1 MIENKVTNSLN
12 KRIEYLFFY
21 LFSIKES
28 LVLFSLSILI
38 GLALLF
44 TVTGCSSVKE
54 VPVTVKS
61 SEIKTLSLPEKFKEN
76 CTVPIPPN
84 KEEYLK
90 SSSYQKENLLTTY
103 IGELLTELNN
113 CNKRIKSINKYIDES
128 NELLKK

>member
-1 MIENKVTNSLN
+1 MIENKVSSELNS
-12 KRIEYLFFY
+12 KIESFFY
-21 LFSIKES
+21 YLLTIKES
-28 LVLFSLSILI
+28 VVLYFLCV
-38 GLALLF
+38 LLGVF
-44 TVTGCSSVKE
+44 LLLTVTGCSSIKE

-76 CTVPIPPN
+76 CIVPVPPD
-84 KEEYLK
+84 KDEYLK

>member
-1 MIENKVTNSLN
+1 MIENKVTSSLN

-38 GLALLF
+38 GLVLLF
-44 TVTGCSSVKE
+44 TVSGCSSVKE

-76 CTVPIPPN
+76 CPVPIPPN
-84 KEEYLK
+84 KEEYLR